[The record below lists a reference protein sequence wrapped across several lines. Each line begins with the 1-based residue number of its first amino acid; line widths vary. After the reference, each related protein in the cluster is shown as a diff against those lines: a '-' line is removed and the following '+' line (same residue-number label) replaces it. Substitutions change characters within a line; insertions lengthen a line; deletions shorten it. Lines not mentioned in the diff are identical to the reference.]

1 MTLAGIGMSYIDHDR
16 LFLLITMVTQHYQ
29 GAAFIVLD
37 PEYAKPTHRGART
50 TVFIALGLCAIIPVT
65 HLLLTHGL
73 QELISEMGANWLLAS
88 GALYIGGALL

>member
-1 MTLAGIGMSYIDHDR
+1 
-16 LFLLITMVTQHYQ
+16 MVTHHYQ

-50 TVFIALGLCAIIPVT
+50 TVFIALGLCAIIPVAHLVVT
-65 HLLLTHGL
+65 HDP
-73 QELISEMGANWLLAS
+73 QELISEMGVNWLLAS